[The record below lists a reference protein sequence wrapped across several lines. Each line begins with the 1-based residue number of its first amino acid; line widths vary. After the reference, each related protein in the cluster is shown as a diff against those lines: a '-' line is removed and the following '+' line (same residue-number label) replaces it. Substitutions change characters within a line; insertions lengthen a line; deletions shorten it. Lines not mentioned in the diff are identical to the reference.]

1 MEVYICKLNHSGSMF
16 ELLKISDNG
25 DMTIEFHGSDRVI
38 TYNDIELVN
47 EESGV
52 WLRYAN
58 NGCMAPWKKNDGTL
72 FDKWQMVDCYEEEQ
86 KESMDT
92 TQLSQEVAQESERE
106 AEQSPTPQT
115 SEEPAESKGMPQPA
129 IPTDDEPEVIRDEQP
144 GASALK
150 TIIVEL
156 SVVAVCFLMFW
167 YSLCHASFMGAAFS
181 VAILAVASKLG
192 YTPIIASVAE

>member
-1 MEVYICKLNHSGSMF
+1 MEVYRCNLNHSGSMY
-16 ELLKISDNG
+16 EILKVADNG
-25 DMTIEFHGSDRVI
+25 SMIVEFHGTDRVI
-38 TYNDIELVN
+38 TYNDVELVN
-47 EESGV
+47 EESGT

-72 FDKWQMVDCYEEEQ
+72 FDKWQRVAYNNEEQ
-86 KESMDT
+86 QESMDT
-92 TQLSQEVAQESERE
+92 TQLSQEVAQESGSG
-106 AEQSPTPQT
+106 AGQSPTLQT
-115 SEEPAESKGMPQPA
+115 SEEPEESKETPQPA

-144 GASALK
+144 DTSALK

-156 SVVAVCFLMFW
+156 SVVSVCFLMFW

-181 VAILAVASKLG
+181 VAILAVASRLG